1 MDNAL
6 LLDDDDGRVAAL
18 RRLDVLDTAVEEP
31 FEKIVT
37 LVRTVLAVP
46 VATVTLVDRDRQW
59 FKARR
64 GLEQSE
70 TPRAVSFCTHT
81 IQQRDP
87 LIIENALADPRFADS
102 PLVVGPPYVRSYAG
116 IPLRT
121 PEGYNVGAL
130 CAMDTRPRRFSPADI
145 AILSNFANIVCDELE
160 LRLIAQVD
168 HLTGALTRRGFV
180 DQAQREM
187 ERTLR
192 YGRASSLI
200 MIDVDHFKRV
210 NDTYGHSIGDQVLKQ
225 IASLAET
232 TLRPCD
238 LFGRLGGEEF
248 ALLMPETS
256 GAAALVVAERLRNT
270 IAEHPMTLHGG
281 GTIHVTASFGVAE
294 LSASFNTL
302 TAWLER
308 ADMMLYAAKSGGR
321 NRTQLAEPM

>member
-64 GLEQSE
+64 GMEQSE

-308 ADMMLYAAKSGGR
+308 ADTMLYAAKSGGR

>member
-64 GLEQSE
+64 GIEQCE

-87 LIIENALADPRFADS
+87 LIIENALADPRFAES

-308 ADMMLYAAKSGGR
+308 ADTMLYAAKSGGR